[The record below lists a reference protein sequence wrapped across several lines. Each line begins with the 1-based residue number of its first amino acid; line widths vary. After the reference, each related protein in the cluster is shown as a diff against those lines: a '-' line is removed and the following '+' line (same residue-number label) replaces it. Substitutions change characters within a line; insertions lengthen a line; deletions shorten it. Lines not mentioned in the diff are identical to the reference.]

1 MFTGIIE
8 AVGVVSSLDNR
19 GESATIEIDA
29 KNFKTE
35 SVSIG
40 DSVATNGVCLTV
52 TRMSDGLLA
61 FDLSRETWSL
71 TSGFNVGDKVNL
83 ERSLTLNALVGGH
96 LVTGHVDTVG
106 RVEDI
111 AEYQGNK
118 EIVIS
123 YPGSLDVFFVKKGSV
138 AINGVSL
145 TINEVESNALRLN
158 LIPHTLSA
166 TNLQYLDKSDL
177 VNMEIDLVA
186 RYLRKMVQPNQS

>member
-1 MFTGIIE
+1 MFTGIVE
-8 AVGVVSSLDNR
+8 AVGVVSLLDNR

-52 TRMSDGLLA
+52 TRISDGSLA
-61 FDLSRETWSL
+61 FDLSRETLSL

-96 LVTGHVDTVG
+96 LVTGHVDAVG
-106 RVEDI
+106 RVEDV

-123 YPGSLDVFFVKKGSV
+123 YPEPLDVFFVKKGSV

-177 VNMEIDLVA
+177 VNMEVDLVA

>member
-8 AVGVVSSLDNR
+8 AVGEVSSLDKR

-83 ERSLTLNALVGGH
+83 ERSLTLNAFVGGH
-96 LVTGHVDTVG
+96 LVTGHVDAVG

-123 YPGSLDVFFVKKGSV
+123 YPESLDVFFVKKGSV

>member
-8 AVGVVSSLDNR
+8 AVGVLSSLDNR
-19 GESATIEIDA
+19 GESAAIEIDA

-52 TRMSDGLLA
+52 TRISDGSLA
-61 FDLSRETWSL
+61 FDLSRETLSL

-96 LVTGHVDTVG
+96 LVTGHVDAVG
-106 RVEDI
+106 RVEDV

-123 YPGSLDVFFVKKGSV
+123 YPESLDVFFVKKGSV

-177 VNMEIDLVA
+177 VNMEVDLVA

>member
-1 MFTGIIE
+1 MFTGIVE

-52 TRMSDGLLA
+52 TRISDGSLA
-61 FDLSRETWSL
+61 FDLSRETLSL
-71 TSGFNVGDKVNL
+71 TSGFNLGDKVNL

-96 LVTGHVDTVG
+96 LVTGHVDAVG
-106 RVEDI
+106 RVEDV

-123 YPGSLDVFFVKKGSV
+123 YPESLDVFFVKKGSV

-166 TNLQYLDKSDL
+166 TNLQYLDKSGL
-177 VNMEIDLVA
+177 VNMEVDLVA

>member
-8 AVGVVSSLDNR
+8 AVGEVSSLDNR

-96 LVTGHVDTVG
+96 LVTGHVDAVG

-123 YPGSLDVFFVKKGSV
+123 YPESLDVFFVKKGSV

>member
-8 AVGVVSSLDNR
+8 AVGVVSSRDNR
-19 GESATIEIDA
+19 GGSATIEIDA

-61 FDLSRETWSL
+61 FDLSRETLSL
-71 TSGFNVGDKVNL
+71 TNGFTVGDKVNL

-96 LVTGHVDTVG
+96 LVTGHVDAVG
-106 RVEDI
+106 RIEDI

-123 YPGSLDVFFVKKGSV
+123 YPESLDVFFVKR
-138 AINGVSL
+138 
-145 TINEVESNALRLN
+145 AL
-158 LIPHTLSA
+158 
-166 TNLQYLDKSDL
+166 
-177 VNMEIDLVA
+177 
-186 RYLRKMVQPNQS
+186 

>member
-52 TRMSDGLLA
+52 TRISHGSLA
-61 FDLSRETWSL
+61 FDLSRETL
-71 TSGFNVGDKVNL
+71 LATSGFNLGDKVNL

-96 LVTGHVDTVG
+96 LVTGHVDAVG

-123 YPGSLDVFFVKKGSV
+123 YPDPLDVFFVKKGSV

-177 VNMEIDLVA
+177 VNMEVDLVA

>member
-8 AVGVVSSLDNR
+8 AVGEVSSLDKR

-123 YPGSLDVFFVKKGSV
+123 YPESLDVFFVKKGSV

-186 RYLRKMVQPNQS
+186 RYLSKMVQPNQS

>member
-8 AVGVVSSLDNR
+8 AVGEVSSLDKR